1 MTDSAIMTERA
12 RIAGIMAHPKAATQR
27 ALAAHVI
34 EAGYEADMALK
45 ILDAASEPQQ
55 AATNPFIAAMT
66 ATTNPAVNRTPRQD
80 DPNENEG
87 GVFA

>member
-1 MTDSAIMTERA
+1 MTDSAIKTERA

-34 EAGYEADMALK
+34 EAGYPVDMALQ
-45 ILDAASEPQQ
+45 ILDAAIDSSQ
-55 AATNPFIAAMT
+55 ACVNPFIAAMAT
-66 ATTNPAVNRTPRQD
+66 TTNPAVNRTPRQD